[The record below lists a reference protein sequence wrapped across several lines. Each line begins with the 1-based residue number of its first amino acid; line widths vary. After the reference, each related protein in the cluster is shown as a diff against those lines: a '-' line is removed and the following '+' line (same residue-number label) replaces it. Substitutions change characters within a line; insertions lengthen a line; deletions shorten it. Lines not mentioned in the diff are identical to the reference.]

1 MQNTNQDSSNCVD
14 VQVVTNTQAVTTTTA
29 SSVAT
34 TPVHDQAKDVS
45 SAITV
50 TGMAMVGIFG
60 FMFIFFLVIKAID
73 KLFPHKD

>member
-1 MQNTNQDSSNCVD
+1 MQNTNQDSSNSVN
-14 VQVVTNTQAVTTTTA
+14 VQVVTNTQPTTTA
-29 SSVAT
+29 STVAT

>member
-1 MQNTNQDSSNCVD
+1 MQNTNQDSSNSVD
-14 VQVVTNTQAVTTTTA
+14 VQVVTNTQPTTTA
-29 SSVAT
+29 STVATT
-34 TPVHDQAKDVS
+34 TPVHDQAKDIS

>member
-1 MQNTNQDSSNCVD
+1 MQNTNQDSSNNVD
-14 VQVVTNTQAVTTTTA
+14 VQVVTTTPTNNTVA
-29 SSVAT
+29 STEVAN
-34 TPVHDQAKDVS
+34 PVHDQAKDVS

-73 KLFPHKD
+73 KLFPHKE